1 MTSPDVVTHDR
12 RRHHFASGTVR
23 RLPIVVFVTFSI
35 LQTSRGQPSDVTV
48 ATLTA
53 DRSVLDL
60 HVMEELPAG
69 WSIGSIPRNMDFDQ
83 KYTPAEMAELRYSL
97 LSKPVVGSEVGGW
110 PSSSSGPSSSGF
122 DRSLFSVDEV
132 LGTIRTADKLDREA
146 LCRRTTEIQHTTS
159 LTVTPCIVRFDVAV
173 RPMTYFRIVRVRVEV
188 LDVNDNEPTFP
199 VDSISLALP
208 ETAAPGTSLH
218 LPVAVDADSGVNGV
232 RNYMLT
238 THVDK
243 FRLAERSRNDLRLV
257 VTSPLDREATA
268 EYRLVV
274 VAVDGGQPSL
284 SGSLQVGIT
293 LNVEIIYDSAVGKLS
308 DHHLGW
314 HWEFYWRSDGRGFCM
329 TSLTRHTGK

>member
-1 MTSPDVVTHDR
+1 MTSQGVATHDR
-12 RRHHFASGTVR
+12 RRQRFASGSVR
-23 RLPIVVFVTFSI
+23 QLPLVILVAFSI
-35 LQTSRGQPSDVTV
+35 LRTSRGQPSTITV
-48 ATLTA
+48 AALSA

-97 LSKPVVGSEVGGW
+97 LSKPVIGSELGGS
-110 PSSSSGPSSSGF
+110 PKVTSSSSSSGPSTSSF
-122 DRSLFSVDEV
+122 DRSLFSVDEM

-146 LCRRTTEIQHTTS
+146 LCRRTTEVQHTS
-159 LTVTPCIVRFDVAV
+159 SVTVTPCIVRFDVAV
-173 RPMTYFRIVRVRVEV
+173 RPMTHFRIVRVRVEI

-199 VDSISLALP
+199 VGSISLALP

-257 VTSPLDREATA
+257 VTSPLDRETTA
-268 EYRLVV
+268 EYRLIV

-284 SGSLQVGIT
+284 SGTLQVCIA
-293 LNVEIIYDSAVGKLS
+293 LLVVIIYDGAVGKLS
-308 DHHLGW
+308 NHHGMAL
-314 HWEFYWRSDGRGFCM
+314 EI
-329 TSLTRHTGK
+329 